1 MAENKKK
8 EVTVSKQFEIDIS
21 IVFGYGEETFGYNAA
36 KIFIGDIYNHV
47 WNLENMYLIYPEC
60 RHLTTKN
67 KIYRNII
74 LGAYL
79 IIYRNTPDRIEVL
92 RVLHSHSSITKIR
105 GSRSI
110 KIK

>member
-1 MAENKKK
+1 MVENKKK
-8 EVTVSKQFEIDIS
+8 EVAVSSQFDKDIS
-21 IVFGYGEETFGYNAA
+21 VVFEYGEETFGYNAA
-36 KIFIGDIYNHV
+36 KIFIGEIYNHV
-47 WNLENMYLIYPEC
+47 WNLENMYLFYPEC

-79 IIYRNTPDRIEVL
+79 IIYRNTTDRIEVL
-92 RVLHSHSSITKIR
+92 RVLHSHSSINRIR

-110 KIK
+110 KI